1 MYIRSVK
8 AGEFT
13 LINKYM
19 VEHLKELDLWNKEMY
34 NKIIVDNGSIQDIE
48 EIPLNVRHI
57 YKTSWDLSQKVIIE

>member
-1 MYIRSVK
+1 
-8 AGEFT
+8 
-13 LINKYM
+13 M